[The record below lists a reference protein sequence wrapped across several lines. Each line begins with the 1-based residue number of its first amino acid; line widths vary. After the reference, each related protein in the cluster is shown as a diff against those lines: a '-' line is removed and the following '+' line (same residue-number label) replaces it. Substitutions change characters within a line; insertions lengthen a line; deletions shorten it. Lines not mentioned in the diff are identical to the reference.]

1 MFDSTN
7 LYRPGVPGGDNRS
20 IYGACTLKEDDN
32 EPVIVQEG
40 MVAFNSLGHEFII
53 AMVVEH
59 PTCPGD
65 SDGDEGKR
73 FVVVCWCL
81 SSYP

>member
-1 MFDSTN
+1 
-7 LYRPGVPGGDNRS
+7 
-20 IYGACTLKEDDN
+20 
-32 EPVIVQEG
+32 